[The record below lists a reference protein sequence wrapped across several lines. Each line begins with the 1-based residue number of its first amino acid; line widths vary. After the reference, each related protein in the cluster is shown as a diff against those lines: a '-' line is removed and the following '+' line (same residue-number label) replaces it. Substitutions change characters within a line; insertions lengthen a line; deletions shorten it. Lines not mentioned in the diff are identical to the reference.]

1 MSQADAPRLEAWID
15 TDGEGDELHVRVQA
29 DGRTY
34 ESTDTDLAT
43 LLQTEQFLDSMTR
56 SALVLLTLWERAVA
70 NGEDAGRES
79 AEAPLKEDSVFDAP
93 EA

>member
-1 MSQADAPRLEAWID
+1 MSQGDAPRLEAWID
-15 TDGEGDELHVRVQA
+15 TEGEGDELHVRVETNE
-29 DGRTY
+29 RTY
-34 ESTDTDLAT
+34 EASDTDLAT

-70 NGEDAGRES
+70 DGEDAARKS

>member
-15 TDGEGDELHVRVQA
+15 TDGEGDELHVRVHT

-34 ESTDTDLAT
+34 ESVDTDLAT
-43 LLQTEQFLDSMTR
+43 LLQTEQYLDSMTR
-56 SALVLLTLWERAVA
+56 SALVLLTLWERAVTDA
-70 NGEDAGRES
+70 EDATGES
-79 AEAPLKEDSVFDAP
+79 AEAPLKEDSVVDGP